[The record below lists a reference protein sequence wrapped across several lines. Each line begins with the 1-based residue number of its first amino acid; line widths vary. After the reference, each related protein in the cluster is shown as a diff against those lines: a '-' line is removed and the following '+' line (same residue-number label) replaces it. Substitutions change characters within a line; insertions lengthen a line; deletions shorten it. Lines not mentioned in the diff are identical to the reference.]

1 MEIKCILNKDE
12 CPLIHSLLKKERPDI
27 IKQCIKT
34 GYDIHYPN
42 QESINQ
48 QIAYTGILEQVKTIG
63 TEIKEEINNSELN
76 NKISSLE
83 SSLTKL
89 IGISSNS
96 YKKGNFGENILEEHF
111 TTKYSDIIFERKSSV
126 AHSADAWIQLDNNE
140 IIMLESKNYAT
151 TVNKDEVAKLKSD
164 MINHHILNAILVSF
178 NSSIQGMKEMDYIQ
192 FIHQGDT
199 YSIFMVS
206 NLLVDI
212 NRLDTAFHILRKLM
226 KLSKKGSQQDYILN
240 DINMCLS
247 ELDNIIQKNYNTRD
261 KYYIMEQSVQK
272 SLSDF
277 YIVLRDSQ
285 YETEKKVNEITNKI
299 KNIKVNTSINYDH
312 ITEIYKDSKI
322 FPIIIRM
329 IDVFQSKLWHIVE
342 NDDDNKFQITFQNNM
357 IGTIK
362 ITAKKVTIFIEE
374 NEMTLTLCIGKE
386 KANKENLDLIKKL

>member
-96 YKKGNFGENILEEHF
+96 YKKGNFGENVLEEHF
-111 TTKYSDIIFERKSSV
+111 TTKYSDIIFERKSGAS
-126 AHSADAWIQLDNNE
+126 HSGDAWIQLDDGS
-140 IIMLESKNYAT
+140 IIMLESKNYVT

-164 MINHHILNAILVSF
+164 MITHHIMNAILVSF

-192 FIHQGDT
+192 FIHQGET
-199 YSIFMVS
+199 YNIFMVS
-206 NLLVDI
+206 NLSIDI

-226 KLSKKGSQQDYILN
+226 KTTNMKSQQDYILN
-240 DINMCLS
+240 DINSSLA
-247 ELDNIIQKNYNTRD
+247 ELDSIIQKNYSTRD
-261 KYYIMEQSVQK
+261 KYYTMEQNVQK

-277 YIVLRDSQ
+277 YLVLRDAQ
-285 YETEKKVNEITNKI
+285 YESEKKIIEITNKI
-299 KNIKVNTSINYDH
+299 KNIKVENNNYDNFMDM
-312 ITEIYKDSKI
+312 YKDSKI
-322 FPIIIRM
+322 FPIILRM
-329 IDVFQSKLWHIVE
+329 IDIFQNKKWYIVE
-342 NDDDNKFQITFQNNM
+342 NDDDNKFQIVYQNNM

-362 ITAKKVTIFIEE
+362 VTAKKVTIFIEE
-374 NEMTLTLCIGKE
+374 NEMTLTLSIGKE